1 MRLYLLPISNRRTL
15 LYCRRLNVSIS
26 DHPTFIDRG
35 TIRAA
40 KLWADWETKDS
51 GWRKKVVDWGN
62 TALKKIPYEEWGL
75 KSIPPL
81 SARRRTEEL
90 EAGQATVEV
99 SFPSG
104 VIPMNEVSEVLRRL
118 GTERESLHK
127 SRLIYCFFGMPI
139 TAPVALI
146 PVYVNTSRDTEN
158 SC

>member
-1 MRLYLLPISNRRTL
+1 M
-15 LYCRRLNVSIS
+15 SIS
-26 DHPTFIDRG
+26 DHPSFIDRG
-35 TIRAA
+35 TIKAA

-81 SARRRTEEL
+81 STRRGAEEL

-104 VIPMNEVSEVLRRL
+104 LIPMNEVSEVLRRL

-127 SRLIYCFFGMPI
+127 SRLIYCFVGMPI
-139 TAPVALI
+139 TAPAALI
-146 PVYVNTSRDTEN
+146 PV
-158 SC
+158 

>member
-1 MRLYLLPISNRRTL
+1 M
-15 LYCRRLNVSIS
+15 SIS
-26 DHPTFIDRG
+26 DHPTVIDRG

-62 TALKKIPYEEWGL
+62 KALKKIPYEEWGL

-81 SARRRTEEL
+81 SARRQAEEL

-104 VIPMNEVSEVLRRL
+104 VIPVNEVSELLWRL

-127 SRLIYCFFGMPI
+127 SRMVYCFIGMPI
-139 TAPVALI
+139 TAPVALL
-146 PVYVNTSRDTEN
+146 PVLVIIFLPV
-158 SC
+158 